1 MLKLNSDH
9 RLLLFSF
16 LAILMWGLWGF
27 FGKLA
32 LERKMAPISILLA
45 ETVISAVVAL
55 PIFLVVTYKPNAQPL
70 QSTLSIYGFLSG
82 AGLAVGLLF
91 YYFAL
96 SEARVA
102 IVVPL
107 TATYPVISVLL
118 SFALLG
124 ERPSLAQW
132 TGVAFVVVG
141 VALLL
146 TSPAKVGQ

>member
-1 MLKLNSDH
+1 
-9 RLLLFSF
+9 
-16 LAILMWGLWGF
+16 MWGLWGF

-32 LERKMAPISILLA
+32 LERKMAPISILFA
-45 ETVISAVVAL
+45 ETLISAVIAF
-55 PIFLVVTYKPNAQPL
+55 PIFLTMAARANAPTL
-70 QSTLSIYGFLSG
+70 QSSFNVYGVLSG
-82 AGLAVGLLF
+82 FGLAVGLLF

-107 TATYPVISVLL
+107 TATYPIVAVLL
-118 SFALLG
+118 SYALLG

-132 TGVAFVVVG
+132 IGVILVVIG

-146 TSPAKVGQ
+146 SGSASESR

>member
-1 MLKLNSDH
+1 
-9 RLLLFSF
+9 
-16 LAILMWGLWGF
+16 MWGLWGF

-32 LERKMAPISILLA
+32 LEKKMAPISIFFA
-45 ETVISAVVAL
+45 ETLISAVIAF
-55 PIFLVVTYKPNAQPL
+55 PIFLTMATRANAPTL
-70 QSTLSIYGFLSG
+70 QSSFNIYGVLSG
-82 AGLAVGLLF
+82 FGLAVGLLF

-107 TATYPVISVLL
+107 TATYPIVAVLL
-118 SFALLG
+118 SYALLG

-132 TGVAFVVVG
+132 LGVILVVTG

-146 TSPAKVGQ
+146 TGSASESR

>member
-1 MLKLNSDH
+1 M
-9 RLLLFSF
+9 FSF
-16 LAILMWGLWGF
+16 LAIVMWGLWGF

-32 LERKMAPISILLA
+32 LERKMAPISILFA
-45 ETVISAVVAL
+45 ETLISAVIAF
-55 PIFLVVTYKPNAQPL
+55 PIFLTMATRANAPAL
-70 QSTLSIYGFLSG
+70 QSSFNVYGVLSG
-82 AGLAVGLLF
+82 FGLAVGLLF

-107 TATYPVISVLL
+107 TATYPIVAVLL
-118 SFALLG
+118 SYALLG

-132 TGVAFVVVG
+132 IGIILVVIG

-146 TSPAKVGQ
+146 SGSASESR